1 MTFIFTPHSQHIHKC
16 NCETETLNS
25 QKVQSFFNHI
35 HKLHTTG
42 ARPLLNLI
50 RWPTTYDRIVLAY
63 KEWLGLLG
71 YSKST
76 VNSMPK
82 RVQEF
87 FNYLESEQIQSIQAI
102 EQNHIKAFYIQ
113 QKTRVSLNNGKLL
126 SNSTINGY
134 LRNLRLLAQYLQETE
149 QGFLEVDIPNEPKTT
164 AEKEI
169 FSQSEIKQIYD
180 VIDEGITGLRDR
192 AMLNIYYGCGLR
204 SNEGIQLNVSD
215 VLLEK
220 GLLYVRKGKGYKE
233 RYVPFIATQ
242 KKDFGDYLKYGRP
255 QLVKDRAAEES
266 FLINNHSR
274 RMNYNNALKILKTL
288 QQRTE
293 NEAIQNKQIGLHTL
307 RHSIATHLMQTGMQI
322 ENISTFLGH
331 KRLSS
336 TQIYTHIVNEIIN
349 AE

>member
-1 MTFIFTPHSQHIHKC
+1 M
-16 NCETETLNS
+16 
-25 QKVQSFFNHI
+25 
-35 HKLHTTG
+35 
-42 ARPLLNLI
+42 
-50 RWPTTYDRIVLAY
+50 PTTYDRIVLAY

-87 FNYLESEQIQSIQAI
+87 FNYLESEQIQSIQEI
-102 EQNHIKAFYIQ
+102 EQNHIKAFYRL
-113 QKTRVSLNNGKLL
+113 QKERASYNTGKLL

-149 QGFLEVDIPNEPKTT
+149 QGFLEVAIPNEPKTT
-164 AEKEI
+164 PEKEI
-169 FSQSEIKQIYD
+169 FSQSAIKQMYD

-242 KKDFGDYLKYGRP
+242 KKDFEDYLKYGRP
-255 QLVKDRAAEES
+255 QLVKDRTAEES

-274 RMNYNNALKILKTL
+274 RINYNNALKILKTL
-288 QQRTE
+288 QVRTE

-307 RHSIATHLMQTGMQI
+307 RHSIATHLMQSGMQI

-336 TQIYTHIVNEIIN
+336 TQIYTHIVNKL
-349 AE
+349 

>member
-1 MTFIFTPHSQHIHKC
+1 M
-16 NCETETLNS
+16 
-25 QKVQSFFNHI
+25 
-35 HKLHTTG
+35 
-42 ARPLLNLI
+42 
-50 RWPTTYDRIVLAY
+50 PTTYDRIVLAY

-87 FNYLESEQIQSIQAI
+87 FNYLESEQIQSIQEI
-102 EQNHIKAFYIQ
+102 EQNHIKAFYRL
-113 QKTRVSLNNGKLL
+113 QKERASYNTGKLL

-164 AEKEI
+164 PEKEI
-169 FSQSEIKQIYD
+169 FSQSEIKQMYD

-192 AMLNIYYGCGLR
+192 TLLNIYYGCGLR
-204 SNEGIQLNVSD
+204 SNEGIQLNISD

-242 KKDFGDYLKYGRP
+242 KKDFEDYLKYGRP

-274 RMNYNNALKILKTL
+274 RINYNNALKILKTL
-288 QQRTE
+288 QSRTE
-293 NEAIQNKQIGLHTL
+293 NETIQNKQIGLHTL
-307 RHSIATHLMQTGMQI
+307 RHSIATHLMQSGMQI

-336 TQIYTHIVNEIIN
+336 TQIYTHIVNEIMN

>member
-1 MTFIFTPHSQHIHKC
+1 MPS
-16 NCETETLNS
+16 
-25 QKVQSFFNHI
+25 
-35 HKLHTTG
+35 
-42 ARPLLNLI
+42 
-50 RWPTTYDRIVLAY
+50 TYDRIVLAY

-76 VNSMPK
+76 VNSMPRK
-82 RVQEF
+82 VQEF
-87 FNYLESEQIQSIQAI
+87 FNYLETQQIQSIQAI
-102 EQNHIKAFYIQ
+102 EQHHIKDFYQQ

-164 AEKEI
+164 PEKEI
-169 FSQSEIKQIYD
+169 LTQAEIKQLYD
-180 VIDEGITGLRDR
+180 AIDEGITGLRDR
-192 AMLNIYYGCGLR
+192 ALLNIYYGCGLR
-204 SNEGIQLNVSD
+204 SNEGVQLNVND

-242 KKDFGDYLKYGRP
+242 KKDFEDYLKYARP
-255 QLVKDRAAEES
+255 QLINDREAEES
-266 FLINNHSR
+266 FLINNKGRKMS
-274 RMNYNNALKILKTL
+274 YNNASKILKTL

-307 RHSIATHLMQTGMQI
+307 RHSIATHLMQSGMQI

-331 KRLSS
+331 KCLSS

-349 AE
+349 AK

>member
-1 MTFIFTPHSQHIHKC
+1 M
-16 NCETETLNS
+16 
-25 QKVQSFFNHI
+25 
-35 HKLHTTG
+35 
-42 ARPLLNLI
+42 
-50 RWPTTYDRIVLAY
+50 PTTYDRIVLAY

-87 FNYLESEQIQSIQAI
+87 FNYLESEQIQSIQEI
-102 EQNHIKAFYIQ
+102 EQNHIKAFYRL
-113 QKTRVSLNNGKLL
+113 QKERASYNTGKLL

-164 AEKEI
+164 PEKEI
-169 FSQSEIKQIYD
+169 FSQSEIKQMYD

-192 AMLNIYYGCGLR
+192 ALLNIYYGCGLR

-233 RYVPFIATQ
+233 RYVPFIAAQ
-242 KKDFGDYLKYGRP
+242 KKDFEDYLKYGRP

-307 RHSIATHLMQTGMQI
+307 RHSIATHLMQSGMQI

-336 TQIYTHIVNEIIN
+336 TQIYTHIVNKL
-349 AE
+349 

>member
-1 MTFIFTPHSQHIHKC
+1 M
-16 NCETETLNS
+16 
-25 QKVQSFFNHI
+25 
-35 HKLHTTG
+35 
-42 ARPLLNLI
+42 
-50 RWPTTYDRIVLAY
+50 PTTYDRIVLAY

-87 FNYLESEQIQSIQAI
+87 FNYLESEQIQSIQEI
-102 EQNHIKAFYIQ
+102 EQNHIKAFYRL
-113 QKTRVSLNNGKLL
+113 QKERASYNTGKLL

-164 AEKEI
+164 PEKEI
-169 FSQSEIKQIYD
+169 LTQSEIKQLYNA
-180 VIDEGITGLRDR
+180 IDERTTGLRDR
-192 AMLNIYYGCGLR
+192 ALLNIYYGCGLR

-242 KKDFGDYLKYGRP
+242 KKDFEDYLKYGRP

-274 RMNYNNALKILKTL
+274 RINYNNALKILKTL

-307 RHSIATHLMQTGMQI
+307 RHSIATHLMQSGMQI

-336 TQIYTHIVNEIIN
+336 TQIYTHIVNEIMN

>member
-1 MTFIFTPHSQHIHKC
+1 M
-16 NCETETLNS
+16 
-25 QKVQSFFNHI
+25 
-35 HKLHTTG
+35 
-42 ARPLLNLI
+42 
-50 RWPTTYDRIVLAY
+50 PTTYDRIVLAY

-82 RVQEF
+82 RIQEF
-87 FNYLESEQIQSIQAI
+87 FNYLESEKIQSIQAI

-164 AEKEI
+164 PEKEI
-169 FSQSEIKQIYD
+169 LSQSEIKQLYNA
-180 VIDEGITGLRDR
+180 IDERTTGLRDR
-192 AMLNIYYGCGLR
+192 TLLNIYYGCGLR

-242 KKDFGDYLKYGRP
+242 KKDFEDYLKYGRP
-255 QLVKDRAAEES
+255 QLVKAPSPLEKAGDEA

-288 QQRTE
+288 QSRTE
-293 NEAIQNKQIGLHTL
+293 NYSLQNKQIGLHTL
-307 RHSIATHLMQTGMQI
+307 RHSIATHLMQSGMQI

-336 TQIYTHIVNEIIN
+336 TQIYTHIVNKL
-349 AE
+349 